1 MLYRISHST
10 TYEYAEPVSLCQNLA
25 HLTPRNTASQTCRQS
40 MLDVTPQPSVL
51 SDRLDYFGNATT
63 FFAVQEPHRQLV
75 ATVKHLVEVSPPA
88 IPELSRSPA
97 WEDVRDQLQNDL
109 HPETLL
115 ACEFVCDSR
124 YVKSSPD
131 LVDYARSSFS
141 PGRPI
146 LEAVRD
152 LTRRIFT
159 DFQYDQTA
167 TTVATTLFE
176 VFANRRGVC
185 QDFAHLEIACLRSLG
200 LAARYMSGYLST
212 EPPPGCV
219 PLVGTDAT
227 HAWLSVYS
235 PGAGWIDVDP
245 TNDQFAGDRHILLA
259 WGRDYDDVSPI
270 KGIVLGGGAH
280 TVSVGV
286 DVVTIPEPEW
296 PAGAT

>member
-25 HLTPRNTASQTCRQS
+25 HLTPRNSASQDCRHS
-40 MLDVTPQPSVL
+40 ALAITPLPSVL
-51 SDRLDYFGNATT
+51 TDRIDYFGNATT
-63 FFAVQEPHRQLV
+63 FFAVQEPHRQLN
-75 ATVKHLVEVSPPA
+75 ATANHLVEVSPPT
-88 IPELSRSPA
+88 IPELSQSPA
-97 WEDVRDQLQNDL
+97 WEDVRELLQKDL
-109 HPETLL
+109 SAETLL
-115 ACEFVCDSR
+115 ASEFVCDSR
-124 YVKSSPD
+124 YVRSSPD

-152 LTRRIFT
+152 LTHRIFT

-185 QDFAHLEIACLRSLG
+185 QDFAHLQIACLRSLG

-227 HAWLSVYS
+227 HAWLSIYS
-235 PGAGWIDVDP
+235 PRAGWIDVDP

-286 DVVTIPEPEW
+286 EVVSIPDADQ